1 MANWLM
7 KGHHRVSAKDG
18 HLLTD
23 EEEYAALGLT
33 AADEQDTWDQ
43 KKKLLEK
50 QSDNGKLTRF
60 DKFRNRFLR
69 FLDRL
74 FPYQKTVVVL
84 YTVVTCGLLVIL
96 FMQIGRDVLPKV
108 NDPDR
113 WFDCAHRMEPGWRE
127 RKKKQL
133 KP

>member
-1 MANWLM
+1 MY
-7 KGHHRVSAKDG
+7 
-18 HLLTD
+18 LTD

-50 QSDNGKLTRF
+50 QSENGKLTRF

-74 FPYQKTVVVL
+74 FPYQKTAVIL
-84 YTVVTCGLLVIL
+84 YTVAHLRIAG
-96 FMQIGRDVLPKV
+96 
-108 NDPDR
+108 
-113 WFDCAHRMEPGWRE
+113 CALHANRPGCVA
-127 RKKKQL
+127 
-133 KP
+133 